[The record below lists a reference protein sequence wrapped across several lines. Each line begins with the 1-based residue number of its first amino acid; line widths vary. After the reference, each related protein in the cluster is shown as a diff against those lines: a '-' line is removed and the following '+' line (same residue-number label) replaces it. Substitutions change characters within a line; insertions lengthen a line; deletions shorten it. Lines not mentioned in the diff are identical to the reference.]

1 MKSLINEYDI
11 TKMMIEKINESKLI
25 REQEETQDS
34 NETPKINGGNN
45 QEEVKKLAEFLGTE
59 AIETETLNIDNENGR
74 ATWNGIINGIIN
86 FTFIAGGN
94 TNDKLIIKMDGAS
107 VDKEVAD
114 IITKLEKYSE
124 NWVNDKL
131 AMFRAYR
138 NSQSGD
144 LG

>member
-34 NETPKINGGNN
+34 NERPDNTGANN
-45 QEEVKKLAEFLGTE
+45 KEEVRKLAEFLGT
-59 AIETETLNIDNENGR
+59 ADIRDNTINVDNENGK

-86 FTFIAGGN
+86 FTINAGGN
-94 TNDKLIIKMDGAS
+94 PNDKLIIKMDGVS

-124 NWVNDKL
+124 NWVNDIL
-131 AMFRAYR
+131 
-138 NSQSGD
+138 SQSGD

>member
-1 MKSLINEYDI
+1 MKSLINEHDI

-34 NETPKINGGNN
+34 NERPDNTGVKNK
-45 QEEVKKLAEFLGTE
+45 EEVRKLAEFLGT
-59 AIETETLNIDNENGR
+59 ADIRDNTINVDNENGK

-86 FTFIAGGN
+86 FTINAGGN
-94 TNDKLIIKMDGAS
+94 PNDKLIIKMDGVS

>member
-1 MKSLINEYDI
+1 MKSLINEHDI

-45 QEEVKKLAEFLGTE
+45 EEEVKKLAEFLGTE
-59 AIETETLNIDNENGR
+59 AIKTETLNIDNENGK
-74 ATWNGIINGIIN
+74 AIWNGVINGIIN

-124 NWVNDKL
+124 NWVNEKL

-138 NSQSGD
+138 NSQSDD

>member
-1 MKSLINEYDI
+1 MKSLINEHDI

-34 NETPKINGGNN
+34 NERPDNTGVKNK
-45 QEEVKKLAEFLGTE
+45 EEVRKLAEFLGT
-59 AIETETLNIDNENGR
+59 ADIRDNTINVDNENGK

-86 FTFIAGGN
+86 FTINAGGN
-94 TNDKLIIKMDGAS
+94 PNDKLIIKMDGVS

-114 IITKLEKYSE
+114 IITKLEKFSGT
-124 NWVNDKL
+124 WVNDIL
-131 AMFRAYR
+131 
-138 NSQSGD
+138 SQSGD

>member
-25 REQEETQDS
+25 GEQEETEDS
-34 NETPKINGGNN
+34 NERPDNTGANN
-45 QEEVKKLAEFLGTE
+45 KEEVRKLAEFLGT
-59 AIETETLNIDNENGR
+59 ADIRDNTINVDNENGK

-86 FTFIAGGN
+86 FTINAGGN
-94 TNDKLIIKMDGAS
+94 PNDKLIIKMDGVS

-124 NWVNDKL
+124 NWVNDIL
-131 AMFRAYR
+131 
-138 NSQSGD
+138 SQSGD

>member
-1 MKSLINEYDI
+1 MKSLINEHDI
-11 TKMMIEKINESKLI
+11 TKLMIQKINESKLI